1 MSRTD
6 AVNPARAAT
15 GISGLD
21 TILEGGFP
29 SHWIYLVQGAPGTG
43 KTTLGL
49 QFLLEGLEK
58 GERVLYIT
66 LSHTERELHDIAH
79 SHGWSLEQVPVHE
92 FSAGE
97 AVAYI
102 APEQTVFHTADVE
115 LKETTDA
122 ILEVIERVRPDRLVF
137 DPIEQIRLLTDSPL
151 RYRTQLLTLKQALTD
166 MECTTLFVTGE
177 PSGKSDQQ
185 LDVLVHGALVLE
197 QNAPDYGD
205 VRRRLKVDKG
215 RGMRY
220 HGGYHSFRIR
230 TGGLEVYPR
239 LETPDTDTG
248 GRALRTV
255 VKSGVE
261 EFDTLLGGGLEAG
274 TACLLIGPTG
284 TGKSSVAA
292 LYAHAAALRGER
304 SAVFLFD
311 ERPETFHR
319 RSEGMGLDL
328 LPQIEAGL
336 VHVQQVNTGELSPG
350 EFAHTVRHAV
360 GDNKVKVVV
369 IDSLTG
375 YLNAMP
381 HETLLIPQLHELLSY
396 LSRQGVL
403 TFMIMAER
411 GVLGS
416 GELEPIDVSYLA
428 DAVVLL
434 RHFEATGQ
442 LRRAVSVI
450 KKRYGGH
457 ESTIRE
463 LRITGSGVQVGEP
476 ITTFRGVLTGTPTY
490 EGRVEALLTNHDEP
504 DRDS

>member
-1 MSRTD
+1 MSWVD
-6 AVNPARAAT
+6 QPNAARAAT
-15 GISGLD
+15 GVLGLD
-21 TILEGGFP
+21 TILNGGFP
-29 SHWIYLVQGAPGTG
+29 RHWTYLIQGIPGTG

-49 QFLLEGLEK
+49 QFLLEGLK
-58 GERVLYIT
+58 HGERVLYIT
-66 LSHTERELHDIAH
+66 LSHTKRELHEIAH
-79 SHGWSLEQVPVHE
+79 SHSWSLEQVPVHE

-97 AVAYI
+97 AVAHI
-102 APEQTVFHTADVE
+102 ASEQTVFHTADVE

-122 ILEVIERVRPDRLVF
+122 ILEVIERIKPERLVF
-137 DPIEQIRLLTDSPL
+137 DPIEQIHLLTDGPL
-151 RYRTQLLTLKQALTD
+151 RYREQLLTLKQVLTD
-166 MECTTLFVTGE
+166 MDCTTLFLTGE

-185 LDVLVHGALVLE
+185 LQLLVHGALELE

-239 LETPDTDTG
+239 LDTPATDDN
-248 GRALRTV
+248 GRSTRTL
-255 VKSGVE
+255 VKSSVE
-261 EFDTLLGGGLEAG
+261 ELDTLLGGGLEEG
-274 TACLLIGPTG
+274 TACLLVGPTG
-284 TGKSSVAA
+284 VGKSSLAA
-292 LYAHAAALRGER
+292 LYAHAAARRGER
-304 SAVFLFD
+304 SAIYLFD
-311 ERPETFHR
+311 ERPETFHQ

-336 VHVQQVNTGELSPG
+336 VRLQQVNTGELSPG
-350 EFAHTVRHAV
+350 EFAHTVRQAV
-360 GDNKVKVVV
+360 DHDKVKVVV

-381 HETLLIPQLHELLSY
+381 HETLLIPQLHELLSF

-403 TFMIMAER
+403 TFLIMAEQ

-428 DAVVLL
+428 DTVLL
-434 RHFEATGQ
+434 LRRFEAEGQ
-442 LRRAVSVI
+442 LRRAISVI
-450 KKRYGGH
+450 KKRYGAH

-463 LRITGSGVQVGEP
+463 LRSTSSGVQVGEP
-476 ITTFRGVLTGTPTY
+476 ITAFRGILTGTPTY
-490 EGRVEALLTNHDEP
+490 EGRADALLTNHHEP
-504 DRDS
+504 YGD